1 MLYRYIVVATNSSV
15 KNGQDFNKVY
25 SVDACSGLHA
35 IVAFL
40 RDTGG
45 VSGGIAAYCVE
56 GITEKIVYVKMV
68 YEDLVVSTESGKIIG
83 IEYTARVIQNSLPF

>member
-1 MLYRYIVVATNSSV
+1 MLYRYIVVATDI